1 MCINWK
7 PERISVLR
15 GVLKKREGENR
26 IIECILH
33 EGRSGGS
40 FREGTEPSRVVKKD
54 SGGGE

>member
-7 PERISVLR
+7 LERIFVLR

-26 IIECILH
+26 IIECILY

-40 FREGTEPSRVVKKD
+40 FREGIELLRVVKKD